1 MIQWGAVPHV
11 FPVSMTKA
19 LVADPMT
26 FRQHCFAPQVDGR
39 QGGGSIGVAG
49 HAGTLQPQASNW
61 TETSDTSDTYT
72 ILDNII

>member
-1 MIQWGAVPHV
+1 MA
-11 FPVSMTKA
+11 KA
-19 LVADPMT
+19 LVADPVT

-61 TETSDTSDTYT
+61 RETCDTCDTYT
-72 ILDNII
+72 YIHK